1 MADLDSTSSILV
13 PSSQADIALLKVLKD
28 SLVSNLNTAVRNVL
42 GPDQPLIV
50 RDLTAQDLFPN
61 ATASLFTA
69 RMSNPV
75 TLTAQTLTTL
85 QITPLSNQQAF
96 GIYGYAPLS
105 PSPALDII
113 QFGNGTAVTYAR
125 FVVDNIFADTL
136 ETVGYFNGP
145 VYWSPNQT
153 FTLQGVSNA
162 GIGTIGA
169 EQFALYGLVVEPA
182 GLNIQPVASA

>member
-50 RDLTAQDLFPN
+50 RDLTAQDIFPN
-61 ATASLFTA
+61 ATGGLFTS

-75 TLTAQTLTTL
+75 AMTAQTLTTL
-85 QITPLSNQQAF
+85 IQTPMSNQQAF
-96 GIYGYAPLS
+96 GLYGYAPLS
-105 PSPALDII
+105 ASPLIDVI

-145 VYWSPNQT
+145 VYWTPNQT
-153 FTLQGVSNA
+153 FTMQAIANSAVGS
-162 GIGTIGA
+162 GDET
-169 EQFALYGLVVEPA
+169 FALYGLVVEPA